1 LPCRFRCFEVTSETK
16 STVPAII
23 AEALRERIAT
33 GVLHPNEHLVES
45 AIAIEF
51 ETSRAPVREALLMLE
66 TDGLVTRSPHRGFV
80 VKKFSREEIHELY
93 DATFRLEEVA
103 FVKAITNA
111 TDVDFARLELNLRNQ
126 KRAIEAHD
134 VRAYYF
140 LNEEFHTILM
150 EAAGNSFIARMH
162 RSLRRASRPLS
173 MLNMGQ
179 GLNMSHSHAEHC
191 DQLEALRRRNAEAGL
206 AAIRKQE
213 QRSLRTLDIFYT

>member
-1 LPCRFRCFEVTSETK
+1 VTSETK

-111 TDVDFARLELNLRNQ
+111 TDVDFARLEHNLRNQ

-140 LNEEFHTILM
+140 LNEEFHTLLM

-213 QRSLRTLDIFYT
+213 QRSLRTLDIFYTR